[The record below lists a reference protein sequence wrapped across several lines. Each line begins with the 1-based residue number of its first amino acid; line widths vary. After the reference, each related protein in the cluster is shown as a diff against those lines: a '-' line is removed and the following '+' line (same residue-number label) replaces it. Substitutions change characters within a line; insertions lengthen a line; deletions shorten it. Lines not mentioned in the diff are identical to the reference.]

1 MGTKFQTST
10 ALSRGS
16 NFGGVQLRVDY
27 VSPELLKPP
36 SRQVRRRTREQTERI
51 ARSMND
57 FGCLVP
63 IIVDS
68 EMRIVAGLGRWE
80 AAKLLGLT
88 TLPIIRVEHLTEAQ
102 LRLFSIADNKLPEG
116 VRWLKDELLLEF
128 AEIEILQPE
137 VDLSSSG
144 FQIAEIDT
152 LYGQHRHT
160 DVCGLDEP
168 EELADGEPTN
178 RVGDTWALG
187 KDKRHRL
194 GCGDARDGVFISTL
208 LGERQARIVLCD
220 PPWNLKI
227 EGVVSG
233 NGRVKHRDFVMAAGE
248 LSKEEFTAFLGDFL
262 CVAQQHLVDGALLYV
277 FMDWRNLD
285 ALSAAAFGCG
295 LEQKNLLVWCKDNA
309 GQGSMYRSRHELVG
323 LYKHGKAPHLNNIA
337 MGRHGRNRSNVL
349 FYPGVNSFSSG
360 RKAALESHPTC
371 KPASMLADIILD
383 TSAPDDLILDPFGG
397 SGSTMIAAEV
407 TNRTSYLVELDP
419 RYADSIIKRVEQHT
433 GEPAIH
439 LATGCT
445 FAEVTAERASQSE
458 EATDGE

>member
-1 MGTKFQTST
+1 MGTKFKTST
-10 ALSRGS
+10 TLSRGS

-36 SRQVRRRTREQTERI
+36 SRQVRKRTRAQTQRI

-57 FGCLVP
+57 FGCMVP
-63 IIVDS
+63 LIVDN
-68 EMRIVAGLGRWE
+68 EMRIVAGVGRWE

-102 LRLFSIADNKLPEG
+102 LRLFAIADNKLPEG
-116 VRWLKDELLLEF
+116 VRWVKDELLLEF
-128 AEIEILQPE
+128 SELEILEPE
-137 VDLSSSG
+137 IDLTSSG

-152 LYGQHRHT
+152 LYGQQRHT
-160 DVCGLDEP
+160 EVCGLDEP
-168 EELADGEPTN
+168 EDLAEGEPTN
-178 RVGDTWALG
+178 RVGDAWALG
-187 KDKRHRL
+187 KNGRHRL
-194 GCGDARDGVFISTL
+194 GCGDARDGAFISNL
-208 LGERQARIVLCD
+208 VGGRQARILLCD

-233 NGRVKHRDFVMAAGE
+233 NGKVKHGDFVMAAGE
-248 LSKEEFTAFLGDFL
+248 MSKEEFTAFLGHFL
-262 CVAQQHLVDGALLYV
+262 RVAQEYLVDGALLYV

-285 ALSAAAFGCG
+285 ALTAASIGCG

-309 GQGSMYRSRHELVG
+309 GQGAMYRSRHELVG
-323 LYKHGKAPHLNNIA
+323 LYKYGKAPHLNNIA

-360 RKAALESHPTC
+360 REEALESHPTC

-383 TSAPDDLILDPFGG
+383 TSAPGDLILDPFGG
-397 SGSTMIAAEV
+397 SGSTMVAADV
-407 TNRTSYLVELDP
+407 TNRTSCLVELDP
-419 RYADSIIKRVEQHT
+419 RYADAIIRRMEKHT
-433 GEPAIH
+433 GESAVH
-439 LATGCT
+439 LGTGRT
-445 FAEVTAERASQSE
+445 FAEMAAERAAQQG